1 MQTANHRWD
10 TVSSKFSRYRDT
22 LLAYVIGLLT
32 ICTAMFLS
40 AFYNALVNWQI
51 RTRRLGTVLEFLR
64 TEESW
69 WPS

>member
-40 AFYNALVNWQI
+40 AFYNW
-51 RTRRLGTVLEFLR
+51 
-64 TEESW
+64 
-69 WPS
+69 